1 MKYSVTK
8 WGMTACISTPSA
20 FEVSLKHTSK
30 LRDQSRF
37 ALMSYRGHGGC
48 SGTAQDIRPFTVGL
62 KKRLQGSLGQKLKGG
77 YNFNKWLMHC
87 SKWKN
92 NSGRIGLCTCSR
104 SKKCMPVKKQTESH
118 AVVIHRLIGAT
129 LSLPLKYDCFQQWV
143 MQVLLWSTTIYFSV
157 YGNLSFSKLIKKRLL

>member
-1 MKYSVTK
+1 MNIVKTQPLKTQDAINSLAIITVTIYTWQQLKWWPKSMKCSVTK

-20 FEVSLKHTSK
+20 FEVPLKHTSK
-30 LRDQSRF
+30 PRDQSRF

-77 YNFNKWLMHC
+77 YIFNKWLMHC

-92 NSGRIGLCTCSR
+92 ISGRIGLCMCSR
-104 SKKCMPVKKQTESH
+104 SKECMPVKKNR
-118 AVVIHRLIGAT
+118 HR
-129 LSLPLKYDCFQQWV
+129 V
-143 MQVLLWSTTIYFSV
+143 MQW
-157 YGNLSFSKLIKKRLL
+157 